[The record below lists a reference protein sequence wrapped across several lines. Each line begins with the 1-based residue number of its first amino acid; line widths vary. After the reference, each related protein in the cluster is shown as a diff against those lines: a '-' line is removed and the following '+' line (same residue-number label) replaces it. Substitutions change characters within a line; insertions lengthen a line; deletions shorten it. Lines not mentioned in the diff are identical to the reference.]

1 MNIKQNIQSKIT
13 EIIAQ
18 LYGIEG
24 VTLEVQKNKTEFEGD
39 FTIVIFPLVKQAK
52 KVRML
57 SETNWA
63 KKSKIKLI
71 LLKTSMW

>member
-13 EIIAQ
+13 EIIAK

-39 FTIVIFPLVKQAK
+39 FTIVIFP
-52 KVRML
+52 
-57 SETNWA
+57 W
-63 KKSKIKLI
+63 
-71 LLKTSMW
+71 